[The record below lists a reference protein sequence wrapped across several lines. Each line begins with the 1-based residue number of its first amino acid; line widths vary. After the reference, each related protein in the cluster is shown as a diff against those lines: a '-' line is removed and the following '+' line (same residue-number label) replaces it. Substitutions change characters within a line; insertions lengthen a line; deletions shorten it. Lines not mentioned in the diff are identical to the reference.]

1 MFNAD
6 DRQLLQLR
14 NNRIGGHATAQLE
27 RSEDT
32 YCAEQEHCW
41 DRPHVIIPELRVET
55 SRWWLLL
62 QQKSISPAQTPLAE
76 VNSIY
81 FQWHQFL

>member
-32 YCAEQEHCW
+32 YCAEQEHC
-41 DRPHVIIPELRVET
+41 
-55 SRWWLLL
+55 
-62 QQKSISPAQTPLAE
+62 
-76 VNSIY
+76 
-81 FQWHQFL
+81 